1 MISATRMLCQKY
13 TDLTD
18 AEISYL
24 ESYGALLPALAN
36 AEQADVFID
45 CRTVSG
51 RSAIVVCEAK
61 PQTVPS
67 NYRSSILGMLIH
79 WRDEPAVDRSF
90 RLAVPTS
97 GVRAVSMPEDRRIVQ
112 SVEPLFYE
120 GRLIGVLIY
129 ERPALAAE
137 EPPPAGEREAEQAS
151 GALDWAAVSPCLDD
165 AVLFLDEEDRVCGFN
180 PAATALYRRMG
191 YIGTLAGMPVNNIQP
206 AALSECDQ
214 DGHETALANRVLQ
227 YQRLPLSSGQARAAL
242 IIHDLTRQRQLEE
255 AAFRLGG
262 GGFLAP
268 CQRVEDF
275 LAHRPST
282 GPGAVLPSYRPGV
295 TWCDLH
301 GCLPSFLT
309 GAMEEALPLLER
321 KLRGY
326 AQPDALLTAVET
338 RSSSPVR
345 ILRDESGQSALRGLY
360 PCGEGAGYAGG
371 ILSAAA
377 DGMRCAEKIWEVY
390 S

>member
-90 RLAVPTS
+90 RLAVATS

-214 DGHETALANRVLQ
+214 DRHE
-227 YQRLPLSSGQARAAL
+227 
-242 IIHDLTRQRQLEE
+242 
-255 AAFRLGG
+255 
-262 GGFLAP
+262 
-268 CQRVEDF
+268 
-275 LAHRPST
+275 T
-282 GPGAVLPSYRPGV
+282 GPGQPGAPVPAPPSLLRAGPGGAHHPRP
-295 TWCDLH
+295 H
-301 GCLPSFLT
+301 SP
-309 GAMEEALPLLER
+309 AAA
-321 KLRGY
+321 RG
-326 AQPDALLTAVET
+326 
-338 RSSSPVR
+338 
-345 ILRDESGQSALRGLY
+345 
-360 PCGEGAGYAGG
+360 GAGP
-371 ILSAAA
+371 AA
-377 DGMRCAEKIWEVY
+377 DGTSGVAAPHEKQPSDARQPHPEPGL
-390 S
+390 

>member
-67 NYRSSILGMLIH
+67 NYRSSILGILIH

-151 GALDWAAVSPCLDD
+151 GALDWAAVSP
-165 AVLFLDEEDRVCGFN
+165 VWTTPSFSWMRRTGS
-180 PAATALYRRMG
+180 AASTRR
-191 YIGTLAGMPVNNIQP
+191 PQ
-206 AALSECDQ
+206 
-214 DGHETALANRVLQ
+214 
-227 YQRLPLSSGQARAAL
+227 
-242 IIHDLTRQRQLEE
+242 
-255 AAFRLGG
+255 
-262 GGFLAP
+262 
-268 CQRVEDF
+268 
-275 LAHRPST
+275 PST
-282 GPGAVLPSYRPGV
+282 AGWVTSALWPGCPSTTFSPPPSASATRTGTRRPWPTGCSSTSASLSPPGRPG
-295 TWCDLH
+295 
-301 GCLPSFLT
+301 
-309 GAMEEALPLLER
+309 R
-321 KLRGY
+321 
-326 AQPDALLTAVET
+326 
-338 RSSSPVR
+338 RSSSTTSPA
-345 ILRDESGQSALRGLY
+345 SGS
-360 PCGEGAGYAGG
+360 
-371 ILSAAA
+371 
-377 DGMRCAEKIWEVY
+377 
-390 S
+390 

>member
-180 PAATALYRRMG
+180 PA
-191 YIGTLAGMPVNNIQP
+191 PQ
-206 AALSECDQ
+206 
-214 DGHETALANRVLQ
+214 
-227 YQRLPLSSGQARAAL
+227 
-242 IIHDLTRQRQLEE
+242 
-255 AAFRLGG
+255 
-262 GGFLAP
+262 
-268 CQRVEDF
+268 
-275 LAHRPST
+275 PST
-282 GPGAVLPSYRPGV
+282 AGWVTSALWPGCPSTTFSPPPSASATRTGMRRPWPTGCSSTSASLSPPGRPG
-295 TWCDLH
+295 
-301 GCLPSFLT
+301 
-309 GAMEEALPLLER
+309 R
-321 KLRGY
+321 
-326 AQPDALLTAVET
+326 
-338 RSSSPVR
+338 RSSSTTSPA
-345 ILRDESGQSALRGLY
+345 SGS
-360 PCGEGAGYAGG
+360 
-371 ILSAAA
+371 
-377 DGMRCAEKIWEVY
+377 
-390 S
+390 

>member
-214 DGHETALANRVLQ
+214 DRHETALANRVLQ
-227 YQRLPLSSGQARAAL
+227 YQRLSP
-242 IIHDLTRQRQLEE
+242 
-255 AAFRLGG
+255 
-262 GGFLAP
+262 
-268 CQRVEDF
+268 
-275 LAHRPST
+275 
-282 GPGAVLPSYRPGV
+282 PGRPG
-295 TWCDLH
+295 
-301 GCLPSFLT
+301 
-309 GAMEEALPLLER
+309 R
-321 KLRGY
+321 
-326 AQPDALLTAVET
+326 
-338 RSSSPVR
+338 RSSSTTSPA
-345 ILRDESGQSALRGLY
+345 SGS
-360 PCGEGAGYAGG
+360 
-371 ILSAAA
+371 
-377 DGMRCAEKIWEVY
+377 
-390 S
+390 